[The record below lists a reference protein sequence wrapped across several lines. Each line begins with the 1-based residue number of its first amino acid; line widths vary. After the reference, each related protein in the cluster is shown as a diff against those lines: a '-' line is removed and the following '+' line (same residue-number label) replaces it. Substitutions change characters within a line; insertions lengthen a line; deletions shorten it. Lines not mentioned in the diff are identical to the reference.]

1 MFHSESA
8 TRREFLSDCRVA
20 AVGVAALGW
29 GASTIP
35 QPLTAAE
42 EDPGWLKLTVKA
54 GMIRVPGAGDDEAG
68 WTRKLQTAKDAGFL
82 GVEPNTSKQLNT
94 EAINAASKATGVI
107 VDGTVGGYHWKT
119 RHTDPDPKTR
129 AEAQALLERGLKMS
143 AAMGCESMLLVPG
156 HGKDGTPDEV
166 LARATEA
173 VQKALPLAEKLK
185 VQILIENVWNHFLY
199 DHDGDSNQSV
209 QPLADWLSSFGSEW
223 LGTQFDLGNHW
234 KYGNVAE
241 WVTTLGPLIKKLDI
255 KGFSREKNKFTD
267 IGEGDVDWASI
278 RKALANIGFTG
289 WLAAE
294 VGGGDQGRLTKV
306 AKQMR
311 DVLWTDKTL
320 SEAKS

>member
-1 MFHSESA
+1 MGLSA
-8 TRREFLSDCRVA
+8 F
-20 AVGVAALGW
+20 GF
-29 GASTIP
+29 GASAMS
-35 QPLTAAE
+35 QSLAAAE
-42 EDPGWLKLTVKA
+42 EGTEEGTGWLKLTVKA
-54 GMIRVPGAGDDEAG
+54 GMIRVPGAGDDVAG

-82 GVEPNTSKQLNT
+82 GVEPNTSKQLDT
-94 EAINAASKATGVI
+94 DAINAAAKATGVI

-119 RHTDPDPKTR
+119 RHTDPDPKMR

-173 VQKALPLAEKLK
+173 VQNALPLAEKLK

-199 DHDGDSNQSV
+199 DHEGDSNQSV

-294 VGGGDQGRLTKV
+294 VGGGGEERLTKV
-306 AKQMR
+306 ANQMR

-320 SEAKS
+320 AEAKS